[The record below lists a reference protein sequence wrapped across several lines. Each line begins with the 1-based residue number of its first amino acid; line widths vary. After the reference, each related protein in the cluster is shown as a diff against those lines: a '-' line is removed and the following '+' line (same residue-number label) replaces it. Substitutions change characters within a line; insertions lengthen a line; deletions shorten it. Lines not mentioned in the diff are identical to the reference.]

1 MLYVDSDMFYLLV
14 YMNDLLFTSSNSVM
28 LKHFIHLLS
37 LEFKL
42 QELSFMHYFLVI
54 KVKHTSMKLV
64 LTQHKYALDIIH

>member
-1 MLYVDSDMFYLLV
+1 
-14 YMNDLLFTSSNSVM
+14 M